1 MRSSRTIT
9 VFALGLTFLATGA
22 CGELGGSDAP
32 PATLATISGALSD
45 LGDLEIK
52 GELRVALVWRN
63 GSSDYAPGTGD
74 PYNIAEDVPVTAELP
89 ARFTLELTGPPPAIA
104 MRAITSETADTDFPP
119 GSSYARGALVVYDDL
134 DRDGRLD
141 LADAGATEEVDRLVG
156 ARGDLEVWYVAGGVP
171 RTGHLDG
178 GGQPDFLQLGYQVV
192 IWDGERGR
200 TVDSVDLPL
209 TVADELRSIGCVDPM
224 GPPSEL
230 RDHGTDAPAAYPT
243 APDTLATTLSN

>member
-1 MRSSRTIT
+1 M
-9 VFALGLTFLATGA
+9 
-22 CGELGGSDAP
+22 
-32 PATLATISGALSD
+32 
-45 LGDLEIK
+45 
-52 GELRVALVWRN
+52 ALVWRN

-243 APDTLATTLSN
+243 APDTFECAPDGTRFELDPGGCREARWQTLCPTQTMCHIDIYQLADPANPPEGWPCEVTAGGDNS